1 MSTKK
6 EAVEE
11 AVNPGMKSEHTGD
24 MKAEEITALQE
35 KVKNM
40 SPEEL
45 KEFRNQMD
53 PDAMGFQGE
62 EGEDN
67 E

>member
-1 MSTKK
+1 MSKK
-6 EAVEE
+6 NETGTEI
-11 AVNPGMKSEHTGD
+11 VNPGMKSEHTRD
-24 MKAEEITALQE
+24 MKTDEITALQE

-53 PDAMGFQGE
+53 PDAMGFHGE